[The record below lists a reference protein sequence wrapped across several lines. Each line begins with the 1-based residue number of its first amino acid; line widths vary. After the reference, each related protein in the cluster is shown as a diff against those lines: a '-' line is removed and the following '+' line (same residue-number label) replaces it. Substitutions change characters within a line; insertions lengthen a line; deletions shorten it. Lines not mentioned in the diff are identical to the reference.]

1 MKVYITFAAANTGV
15 AQLVEHWSPKPGV
28 GSSSLS
34 TRAKFSET
42 MKKLK
47 ILADIQ
53 DSYNELV
60 HKVSWPTKSELANSA
75 VVVMF
80 ASLIIAIVIFA
91 MDQCIDKI
99 MHLIYGGL

>member
-1 MKVYITFAAANTGV
+1 MV
-15 AQLVEHWSPKPGV
+15 ARLLWEQDV

>member
-1 MKVYITFAAANTGV
+1 MLETLEQWGCETEKTMERFLDDKEFYQECYDLFIG
-15 AQLVEHWSPKPGV
+15 G
-28 GSSSLS
+28 
-34 TRAKFSET
+34 ET

-47 ILADIQ
+47 ILVDIQ